1 MVVRDAGAIANGG
14 EKDLHGGLPHRPGTG
29 NFAVAIGRLLG
40 MGAALALGTSN
51 GQSIGDAAGP
61 GVGSVA
67 GDLIFRNFL
76 NRVGVPPGARARRR
90 RRRMG
95 RREMQESDTLNYM
108 GVDGLSY
115 SAGAGIGLGTGCTS

>member
-1 MVVRDAGAIANGG
+1 
-14 EKDLHGGLPHRPGTG
+14 
-29 NFAVAIGRLLG
+29 

-51 GQSIGDAAGP
+51 GQSIGDTAGP

-76 NRVGVPPGARARRR
+76 NRVGVPPGARARGRR
-90 RRRMG
+90 RRRG
-95 RREMQESDTLNYM
+95 RREMQGSDTLNYM